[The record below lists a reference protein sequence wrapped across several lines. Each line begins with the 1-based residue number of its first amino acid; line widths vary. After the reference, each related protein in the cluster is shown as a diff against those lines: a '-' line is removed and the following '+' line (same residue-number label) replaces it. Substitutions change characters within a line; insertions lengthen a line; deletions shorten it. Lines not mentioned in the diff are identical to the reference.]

1 MRRACSQLL
10 GCRSF
15 ASAAAA
21 LPARARSHADAGAR
35 LGPGRRKQAAKKE
48 PARHLSEMVN
58 SLSRRGQP
66 LKALEMLRTGS
77 DVLQSR
83 PEALSHAVRAT
94 MAGLTSMGR
103 GSMAIDLYEDA
114 VRHWAMRPSSF
125 VLLQLSRV
133 ASAPGNQAA
142 RVVRLLMAEVRQTG
156 GTALAPPA
164 WGAALHACAR
174 ASDSASALELFGL
187 SRRAPGAERGGAA
200 GTGGAGAQAPPAFT
214 EAQQRDMLVSTLAA
228 CARARDVPRALSAQ
242 QMAEAEGTTLDL
254 ACTNALLHVLS
265 RGVPPRLEHAVSI
278 FERAVALDEKHGAE
292 AGHMDATTVNT
303 AISACAAARRADEA
317 FRLQALAAARGV
329 RADVVT
335 ITNLLL
341 ACCRDPAEAG
351 GARALRTMR
360 CALARGFRPDALCL
374 QTLERAMGTGAE
386 ARWRAQ
392 RALDELALEMG
403 EPRGWRAIVKAARD
417 RPVPR
422 ARGSRSWLAERSAG
436 AELGVEAEAAEA
448 AAKAARA
455 ETAAA
460 EAAMEAHPSESIGQ
474 MVGWVRDLQ
483 ARLDSAIDHGIDRSG
498 LGRVVEATSTKT
510 ARYRSLQPPGPTRGC
525 DPTRPACSPW
535 DPACNPTRPACSP
548 WDPAC
553 NPTSP
558 RRARP
563 TCACVACVARWMRW
577 LHTRRVAPAR
587 PSMMRVP
594 RSTGRCRKPRWRWPP
609 TGGPRL
615 RPMRQQRS
623 PRAAAR
629 PWASVRRR
637 RSTRHR
643 WRRRCQPVASSRQP
657 QPVASTASLPRCD
670 YSASGAGCASH
681 LVPPLRSLQTP
692 SPPGVRALACNVG
705 ALVNCFICFM
715 YCICLAVTR
724 QTSVHTQYTGLQGL
738 CVWGPI
744 ANRLAGGCASVDSSP
759 QCQFTVR
766 PISKGFSILVRCT
779 GKFSESGG
787 VQVRCQ
793 CIGLNLL
800 RCCVLYN

>member
-1 MRRACSQLL
+1 
-10 GCRSF
+10 
-15 ASAAAA
+15 
-21 LPARARSHADAGAR
+21 
-35 LGPGRRKQAAKKE
+35 
-48 PARHLSEMVN
+48 
-58 SLSRRGQP
+58 
-66 LKALEMLRTGS
+66 
-77 DVLQSR
+77 
-83 PEALSHAVRAT
+83 
-94 MAGLTSMGR
+94 
-103 GSMAIDLYEDA
+103 
-114 VRHWAMRPSSF
+114 
-125 VLLQLSRV
+125 
-133 ASAPGNQAA
+133 
-142 RVVRLLMAEVRQTG
+142 
-156 GTALAPPA
+156 
-164 WGAALHACAR
+164 
-174 ASDSASALELFGL
+174 
-187 SRRAPGAERGGAA
+187 
-200 GTGGAGAQAPPAFT
+200 
-214 EAQQRDMLVSTLAA
+214 
-228 CARARDVPRALSAQ
+228 
-242 QMAEAEGTTLDL
+242 
-254 ACTNALLHVLS
+254 
-265 RGVPPRLEHAVSI
+265 
-278 FERAVALDEKHGAE
+278 
-292 AGHMDATTVNT
+292 
-303 AISACAAARRADEA
+303 
-317 FRLQALAAARGV
+317 
-329 RADVVT
+329 
-335 ITNLLL
+335 
-341 ACCRDPAEAG
+341 
-351 GARALRTMR
+351 
-360 CALARGFRPDALCL
+360 
-374 QTLERAMGTGAE
+374 
-386 ARWRAQ
+386 
-392 RALDELALEMG
+392 
-403 EPRGWRAIVKAARD
+403 
-417 RPVPR
+417 
-422 ARGSRSWLAERSAG
+422 
-436 AELGVEAEAAEA
+436 
-448 AAKAARA
+448 
-455 ETAAA
+455 
-460 EAAMEAHPSESIGQ
+460 MEAHPSESIGQ

-525 DPTRPACSPW
+525 D
-535 DPACNPTRPACSP
+535 PTRPACSP

-766 PISKGFSILVRCT
+766 PISKGFSILVRCAQ
-779 GKFSESGG
+779 GNSASQVACRSG
-787 VQVRCQ
+787 VS
-793 CIGLNLL
+793 
-800 RCCVLYN
+800 VLG

>member
-1 MRRACSQLL
+1 MLLAAGRRAWSQL
-10 GCRSF
+10 GSRSF

-21 LPARARSHADAGAR
+21 LPARARSHADADTRSGQSR
-35 LGPGRRKQAAKKE
+35 RGPSGGSGGGGGGGRGRGKQGPKKE

-58 SLSRRGQP
+58 SMSRKGQS
-66 LKALEMLRTGS
+66 LEALEMLRAGS

-83 PEALSHAVRAT
+83 PDALSHAVRAT
-94 MAGLTSMGR
+94 MAGLTNMGR

-114 VRHWAMRPSSF
+114 VRHWAMRPNSF

-187 SRRAPGAERGGAA
+187 SRQAPGAERGGAA
-200 GTGGAGAQAPPAFT
+200 GTCGAGAQAPPAFT
-214 EAQQRDMLVSTLAA
+214 EAQQRDMLVSALAA

-448 AAKAARA
+448 AEAAAKAARA

-510 ARYRSLQPPGPTRGC
+510 ARHRSLQPPGPTRGC
-525 DPTRPACSPW
+525 D
-535 DPACNPTRPACSP
+535 PTRPACSP

-594 RSTGRCRKPRWRWPP
+594 RSTARCRKPRWRWPP
-609 TGGPRL
+609 TGGPRH

-657 QPVASTASLPRCD
+657 QLVASTASLPRCD

-681 LVPPLRSLQTP
+681 LVPPLRSLRTP
-692 SPPGVRALACNVG
+692 ITVPPR
-705 ALVNCFICFM
+705 
-715 YCICLAVTR
+715 
-724 QTSVHTQYTGLQGL
+724 
-738 CVWGPI
+738 GP
-744 ANRLAGGCASVDSSP
+744 GASV
-759 QCQFTVR
+759 
-766 PISKGFSILVRCT
+766 
-779 GKFSESGG
+779 
-787 VQVRCQ
+787 
-793 CIGLNLL
+793 
-800 RCCVLYN
+800 